1 MTEQVGAAMGDDAAD
16 EQLEALDDG
25 RDPLTGE
32 DGRLRLSFTRID
44 TLRNCA
50 LRFRLQY
57 VDRLPQRPAPALSF
71 GSSVHA
77 VLEWL
82 HDRKVPELPPLDE
95 ALEVLREVWDS
106 TGYAEVDRAVQLRE
120 YEHARAVL
128 AAYHARVEREGMR
141 TPVATEAWFELPVG
155 PDVTVVGSIDRVDV
169 DPDGDLH
176 VVDYK
181 TNRKAKSRADVA
193 ASLQLGIYALA
204 TEHLYGSL
212 PRTVAL
218 DFVVPGLVVRVDRDE
233 LDLAAVPRIVAE
245 AAAAIRAGAAD
256 PNPTRLCDWCDFRA
270 ICPAWDGEGD
280 DVLGRAVVE
289 ATALRRRLRREVREL
304 RVLEDSVRRLGGT
317 P

>member
-245 AAAAIRAGAAD
+245 AAAAIRAGAAE
-256 PNPTRLCDWCDFRA
+256 PNPNRLCDWCDFRA

>member
-245 AAAAIRAGAAD
+245 AAAAIRAGAAE

>member
-16 EQLEALDDG
+16 EQLAALDDG